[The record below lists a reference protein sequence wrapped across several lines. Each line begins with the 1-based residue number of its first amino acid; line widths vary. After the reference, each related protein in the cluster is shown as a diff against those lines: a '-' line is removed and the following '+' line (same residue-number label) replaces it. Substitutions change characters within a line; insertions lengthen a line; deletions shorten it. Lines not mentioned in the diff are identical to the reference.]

1 MSSRQVAEST
11 AHLPRQPEV
20 ISLDPQY
27 LGDVLGDVLR
37 VGQATGTEA
46 AAAQV
51 TARMQQRIDA
61 VTERAALADARP
73 RVLHLEWT
81 DPLMCGGH
89 WVPEMVELA
98 GGENCFGDKE
108 TGSYPLEWEAVVAS
122 RPEVIVLMPCGFEVP
137 RAMQDVPLLTAK
149 EGWQSLPAVRN
160 NRVFAIDASNY
171 TSRSGPRLVT
181 GLEILAEM
189 IHPDLFSGMVPEA
202 GARRIYTAGDAAVS
216 TPAGG

>member
-11 AHLPRQPEV
+11 ANMANQPEV

-27 LGDVLGDVLR
+27 LGDVLEDVRR
-37 VGQATGTEA
+37 VGRATGSEA
-46 AAAQV
+46 VADEV
-51 TARMQQRIDA
+51 TGRMQERIDA
-61 VTERAALADARP
+61 VTERAELAGDRP

-89 WVPEMVELA
+89 WVPEMVEMA
-98 GGENCFGDKE
+98 GGANCFGDKE
-108 TGSYPLEWEAVVAS
+108 MGSFPLEWDAVVES
-122 RPEVIVLMPCGFEVP
+122 QPEVIVLMPCGFEIP
-137 RAMQDVPLLTAK
+137 RALQDVPLLTEK
-149 EGWQSLPAVRN
+149 EGWASLPAVKN

-189 IHPDLFSGMVPEA
+189 IHPELFTGMVPEM
-202 GARRIYTAGDAAVS
+202 GARRIYTSGQ
-216 TPAGG
+216 GG